1 MRTKTEELI
10 KRYRTKGRTVKEEF
24 EFEKEVEDYL
34 ETEDL
39 PEEDKIKLGYYTESI
54 GMLCSGLRISLEEGK
69 IKETDII

>member
-1 MRTKTEELI
+1 MMTKTEELI
-10 KRYRTKGRTVKEEF
+10 KRYMTKGRTVKEEF

-34 ETEDL
+34 SLDDV

-54 GMLCSGLRISLEEGK
+54 YMLCSGLRRMLERGE

>member
-1 MRTKTEELI
+1 MRSKTKELM
-10 KRYRTKGRTVKEEF
+10 KRCMKRGRTVKEEF

-34 ETEDL
+34 ELDDL

-54 GMLCSGLRISLEEGK
+54 GMLCSGLRMLLEEGK